1 MKPNSTGRIVCIAL
15 GLLPLGSASLF
26 AAEDPM
32 QHSHRG
38 TITPLDPTARTQ
50 VVPDSTD
57 KVEHRLFWNDQ
68 TKFLLHGKSALAA
81 DLKVGE
87 RVRLSC
93 SDTGDLPSL
102 LRVQIVPE
110 RVDGQP

>member
-15 GLLPLGSASLF
+15 GLLTLGSASLS
-26 AAEDPM
+26 AAEAPK
-32 QHSHRG
+32 QHSQRG
-38 TITPLDPTARTQ
+38 TITSLDPSAKSL
-50 VVPDSTD
+50 VVSDSKD
-57 KVEHRLFWNDQ
+57 KVEHRLFWDDQ

-87 RVRLSC
+87 RVRLSH

-110 RVDGQP
+110 RVAGQP